1 MRSLKS
7 IYSEKDTKFC
17 NIYTIVLSYGVPVK
31 STVEILQNFVEA
43 LGGLQATINPSLTK
57 AAFRRARVEGNDR
70 NFFVRMYLKQRGE
83 AKSRQLFRA
92 SSVMRNCYFTLE
104 LSDEIWGPD
113 ALSYDDVQKLVFKYK
128 LCTYISSRKLQ
139 PE

>member
-1 MRSLKS
+1 M
-7 IYSEKDTKFC
+7 
-17 NIYTIVLSYGVPVK
+17 
-31 STVEILQNFVEA
+31 
-43 LGGLQATINPSLTK
+43 
-57 AAFRRARVEGNDR
+57 
-70 NFFVRMYLKQRGE
+70 KQRGE

-128 LCTYISSRKLQ
+128 YVLCYICIFKKTAARIACVGEMLFMVDS
-139 PE
+139 